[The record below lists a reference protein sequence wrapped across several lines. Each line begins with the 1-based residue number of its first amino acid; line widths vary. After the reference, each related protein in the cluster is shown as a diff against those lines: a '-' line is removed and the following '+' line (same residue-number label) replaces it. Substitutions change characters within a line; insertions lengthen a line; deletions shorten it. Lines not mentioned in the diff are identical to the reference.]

1 LGNTSFDARR
11 GGRDIVDDNVPRV
24 VVLIVMFLA
33 IKGNIDLVQV
43 RNLVLQLFEAFIA
56 EGM

>member
-11 GGRDIVDDNVPRV
+11 GGRDIVDDNVPR